1 MADMYSDKK
10 PSKAPRLLL
19 AAVVLAVLVLV
30 CVLVSSAGGSAAK
43 ESGAAAIREAVEQ
56 SARQCYAVEGVYPPS
71 LQYLCDNYGLQV
83 NTEDYYIRYTAYA
96 SNLPPEVRVT
106 AKHP

>member
-1 MADMYSDKK
+1 MADMYSDRK
-10 PSKAPRLLL
+10 PQKAPRLLL
-19 AAVVLAVLVLV
+19 AAGILAVLVLLF
-30 CVLVSSAGGSAAK
+30 VLVSSAGGPGRK
-43 ESGAAAIREAVEQ
+43 ESGALAIREAVEQ

-83 NTEDYYIRYTAYA
+83 NTEDYYVHYTAYA

-106 AKHP
+106 PKHP